1 MVTTGTERISMDF
14 PVDYCIVVTN
24 DNETLHL
31 IHHLMILCKFFG
43 LSPNIH
49 VIDKG
54 NSAERDRFYRA
65 APVTVHRIPVYAQPA
80 YGGVVSSCGPAYDLA
95 NSYDYALT
103 SCGTEPLCILAHPD
117 VLLLGPDLIVKMF
130 DSVANDVGVVG
141 SCNQVIL
148 IRREAYRQCPIK
160 FWPMM
165 SILGVLREEP
175 SYESYRIQCTLD
187 SRDPGSRRI
196 MVHGLDVGEL
206 FICMVQ
212 HIGWRY
218 VPWDPRWV
226 GLTHHVGAG
235 SGHCLT
241 EDPDVFVEKREVS
254 VNIFND
260 VVENRVF
267 TDTEGNKYT
276 LWERM
281 CDG

>member
-14 PVDYCIVVTN
+14 PVDSCIVVTN

-31 IHHLMILCKFFG
+31 IHHLLILYKFFG
-43 LSPNIH
+43 LSPNVH

-103 SCGTEPLCILAHPD
+103 SCGTNPLCILAHPD
-117 VLLLGPDLIVKMF
+117 VLLFGADLIVKMIG
-130 DSVANDVGVVG
+130 SVAEDVGVVG
-141 SCNQVIL
+141 SCNQVVL
-148 IRREAYRQCPIK
+148 IRREAYRQCPVK

-165 SILGVLREEP
+165 CLLGILREERC
-175 SYESYRIQCTLD
+175 YDSYRIQCAID
-187 SRDPGSRRI
+187 PRDPDSHRI
-196 MVHGLDVGEL
+196 MIHGMDVGEL

-218 VPWDPRWV
+218 VPWDPKWV
-226 GLTHHVGAG
+226 SLTHHVGAG

-241 EDPDVFVEKREVS
+241 EDPLEFVEKRRVA
-254 VNIFND
+254 VNTFKD
-260 VVENRVF
+260 VIGDNVF
-267 TDTEGNKYT
+267 IDVEGNRYT
-276 LWERM
+276 VK
-281 CDG
+281 DKV